1 MIMKT
6 TDFAQYVTD
15 YLGQYLPSECGLSQ
29 NTIKTYS
36 LTFTLLL
43 RYMQQV
49 EKIKPERLT
58 IADITKQRIIEF
70 LQWTEKNRGCS
81 ISTRNARLGTLHSFF
96 KYLQYRE
103 VKGLFTWQEIMSVKY
118 KKHQKPEM
126 AFLSTEAVTLVL
138 QQPDLHSRTGL
149 RDFALLGLLYDSAAR
164 VQELI
169 DMTPA
174 DLRFGDTT
182 TITIRGKGS
191 KVRIVPL
198 SEKQVR
204 NLKIYLEKNNLLDKS
219 RIVLPLFPN
228 PQCNRMSRMAVLN
241 IVKKY
246 AGMARRINP
255 ALIPEDIGCHSFR
268 HSKAMHMLE
277 ADIHLVHIRDFL
289 GHSSVDTTELY
300 ARASEKKKQEA
311 LAKLN
316 PDIIVEGKTSWQ
328 KDKNLMKYL
337 KGLQNKY

>member
-1 MIMKT
+1 MMKT

-15 YLGQYLPSECGLSQ
+15 FLGQYLPSECGLSQ

-58 IADITKQRIIEF
+58 IADISKQRIIEF
-70 LQWTEKNRGCS
+70 LQWTEKNRGCCV
-81 ISTRNARLGTLHSFF
+81 STRNARLGALHSFF
-96 KYLQYRE
+96 KYLQYRD
-103 VKGLFTWQEIMSVKY
+103 VKGLFTWQEILSVKY

-126 AFLSTEAVTLVL
+126 AYLSAEAVTLVL
-138 QQPDLHSRTGL
+138 RQPDLHSRTGL
-149 RDFALLGLLYDSAAR
+149 RDFVLLGLLYDSAAR

-174 DLRFGDTT
+174 DLRFGDAT

-204 NLKIYLEKNNLLDKS
+204 NLKIYLQRNNLFDKS
-219 RIVLPLFPN
+219 RLVLPLFPN
-228 PQCNRMSRMAVLN
+228 PQGNRMTRMAVLN

-246 AGMARRINP
+246 VGMARKINP
-255 ALIPEDIGCHSFR
+255 SLIPDEIGCHSFR

-289 GHSSVDTTELY
+289 GHSSVETTEVY
-300 ARASEKKKQEA
+300 ARASDKKKQEA

-316 PDIIVEGKTSWQ
+316 PDIIIEGKTSWQ
-328 KDKNLMKYL
+328 KNKNLMEFLLDLQHKY
-337 KGLQNKY
+337 

>member
-1 MIMKT
+1 MKT

-15 YLGQYLPSECGLSQ
+15 FLGQYLPSECGLSQ
-29 NTIKTYS
+29 NTIKTYG

-58 IADITKQRIIEF
+58 VADITKQRIISF
-70 LQWTEKNRGCS
+70 LQWTEKDRGCC
-81 ISTRNARLGTLHSFF
+81 ISTRNARLGALHSFF

-103 VKGLFTWQEIMSVKY
+103 VKGLFTWQEILSVKY
-118 KKHQKPEM
+118 KKHQQPEP
-126 AFLSTEAVTLVL
+126 AFLSTEAITLVL
-138 QQPDLHSRTGL
+138 QQPDLHSRIGL
-149 RDFALLGLLYDSAAR
+149 RDFVLLGLLYDSAAR

-191 KVRIVPL
+191 KVRTVPL
-198 SEKQVR
+198 SEIQVR
-204 NLKIYLEKNNLLDKS
+204 NLRIYLERNLLLEKS
-219 RIVLPLFPN
+219 RRSLPLFPN
-228 PQCNRMSRMAVLN
+228 PQGNRMTRMAVLN
-241 IVKKY
+241 IVKKHVDQ
-246 AGMARRINP
+246 ARKINP
-255 ALIPEDIGCHSFR
+255 TLIPDDIGCHSFR

-277 ADIHLVHIRDFL
+277 ADIHLVFIRDFL
-289 GHSSVDTTELY
+289 GHSSVETTEIY
-300 ARASEKKKQEA
+300 ARANDKKKQEA

-328 KDKNLMKYL
+328 KNKNLMGYL
-337 KGLQNKY
+337 KGLQCKY